1 MTKLFFV
8 CKQVIIRT
16 LTKKAVQRDGFFSQG
31 TDDYLLT
38 LFRDKNKMSS
48 GEKLPL
54 HFLKNNTGIKW
65 K

>member
-1 MTKLFFV
+1 MV
-8 CKQVIIRT
+8 RMVYR
-16 LTKKAVQRDGFFSQG
+16 VR